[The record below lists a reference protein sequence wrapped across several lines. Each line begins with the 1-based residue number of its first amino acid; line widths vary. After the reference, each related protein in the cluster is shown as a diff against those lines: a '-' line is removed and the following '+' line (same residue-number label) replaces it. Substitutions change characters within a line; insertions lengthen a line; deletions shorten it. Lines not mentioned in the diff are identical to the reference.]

1 MFAGREG
8 LGREGWSG
16 RKGEQGGRK
25 GGEGGR
31 RGAVG
36 VWGMRGEGGR
46 RREEKEAE
54 KENNQIMKKNKLIML
69 DVTGY
74 NDVN

>member
-1 MFAGREG
+1 MSEGVCRKGWAGKEG
-8 LGREGWSG
+8 LERES
-16 RKGEQGGRK
+16 
-25 GGEGGR
+25 GEGGR

-54 KENNQIMKKNKLIML
+54 KETNQIMKKNKLIML

>member
-16 RKGEQGGRK
+16 RKRETGDREA
-25 GGEGGR
+25 GEGGR

-36 VWGMRGEGGR
+36 VWGMRGAGER
-46 RREEKEAE
+46 RREGKEVA
-54 KENNQIMKKNKLIML
+54 KETNQILQKNK
-69 DVTGY
+69 
-74 NDVN
+74 

>member
-16 RKGEQGGRK
+16 RKRETGDREA
-25 GGEGGR
+25 GEGGR

-36 VWGMRGEGGR
+36 VWGMRGAGGR
-46 RREEKEAE
+46 WREGK
-54 KENNQIMKKNKLIML
+54 KENNQIIQKNKSIML
-69 DVTGY
+69 DDKGC

>member
-16 RKGEQGGRK
+16 RKGETGGREA
-25 GGEGGR
+25 GEGGR

-36 VWGMRGEGGR
+36 VWGGRGAGGR
-46 RREEKEAE
+46 WREGKEDEKET
-54 KENNQIMKKNKLIML
+54 NQILQKNKSTML
-69 DVTGY
+69 DDLEC